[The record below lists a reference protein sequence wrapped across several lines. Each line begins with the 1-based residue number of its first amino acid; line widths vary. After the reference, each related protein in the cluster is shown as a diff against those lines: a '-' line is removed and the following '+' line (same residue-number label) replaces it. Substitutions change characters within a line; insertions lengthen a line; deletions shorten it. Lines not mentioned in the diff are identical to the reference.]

1 MQIIFKSIK
10 KRMKRKM
17 TLMLLTTREITMMK
31 ISTGRRKHLTLSI
44 SAMGILT
51 RRLRTLLKM
60 CMGNIQVPLSQ
71 WMTF

>member
-1 MQIIFKSIK
+1 MPTIFKSIK

-17 TLMLLTTREITMMK
+17 TLMLQTTREITMMK

-44 SAMGILT
+44 SAMGIPI
-51 RRLRTLLKM
+51 RRLSTLKM
-60 CMGNIQVPLSQ
+60 SMGNIQVLLSQ

>member
-1 MQIIFKSIK
+1 MPTIFKSIK

-44 SAMGILT
+44 SAMGILI
-51 RRLRTLLKM
+51 RRLNTLKM
-60 CMGNIQVPLSQ
+60 SMGNIQVPLSQ